1 MKVRVNELARALE
14 VDTAEIIAICTIL
27 NLPAT
32 SKISSL
38 TIEQCKKITDYFE
51 VNSRNHKS

>member
-1 MKVRVNELARALE
+1 MKIRVNELARALNS
-14 VDTAEIIAICTIL
+14 DTSEILAICTL
-27 NLPAT
+27 LKLPAT

-51 VNSRNHKS
+51 ENSLN

>member
-1 MKVRVNELARALE
+1 MKIRVNELAKALN
-14 VDTAEIIAICTIL
+14 VDTSEIIAICTL
-27 NLPAT
+27 LKLPAT

-51 VNSRNHKS
+51 ADA

>member
-51 VNSRNHKS
+51 VNS